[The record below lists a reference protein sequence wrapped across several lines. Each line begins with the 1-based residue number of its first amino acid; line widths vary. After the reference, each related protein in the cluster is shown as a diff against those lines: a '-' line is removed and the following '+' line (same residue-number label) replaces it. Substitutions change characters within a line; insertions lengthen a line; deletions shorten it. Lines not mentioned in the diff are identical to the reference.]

1 MDERMK
7 DAAKAAALK
16 HVHTLLNVKLNT
28 PLPTNP
34 PQGASGLVLFGV
46 QNSSGQSVA
55 VKVQAQLGMS
65 VRLPSRDPEPA
76 ARFLT
81 PSCSCSF
88 MYVMLCTCT
97 PQPLCCGLQ
106 EVGVM
111 QYLAAAAAPYA
122 PPFIIGHRSHAL
134 IPRPSGGPGAV
145 WHFIVMEAFGGG
157 VEASGP
163 CSLIERSGEAT
174 E

>member
-1 MDERMK
+1 
-7 DAAKAAALK
+7 
-16 HVHTLLNVKLNT
+16 
-28 PLPTNP
+28 
-34 PQGASGLVLFGV
+34 
-46 QNSSGQSVA
+46 
-55 VKVQAQLGMS
+55 
-65 VRLPSRDPEPA
+65 
-76 ARFLT
+76 
-81 PSCSCSF
+81 
-88 MYVMLCTCT
+88 
-97 PQPLCCGLQ
+97 
-106 EVGVM
+106 M

-174 E
+174 EWIDLLMNEEKPAPRPDVETAQIFASALAGLTFMHAAGVLHLDVKAQNVLVSRKGAGGGGAGCGAGSGGMGDGGA